1 MTDGRER
8 IALIVGAL
16 IALVLQVVLAP
27 VMAVGPAQ
35 PNLIAVYC
43 VAAAV
48 ARPQSCGYVLP
59 FVMGMAY
66 DLIGGGPVGAM
77 AFLLVLVTFA
87 ASRAMGALNN
97 DTLFMPLAILMASLV
112 AVEVLYGAL
121 CLAGGVEG
129 TLPGALA
136 YRALP
141 CALYDC
147 AAGIV
152 VYPLAARFLVGQPL
166 QHPGS
171 SQLR

>member
-8 IALIVGAL
+8 IALVVGAV
-16 IALVLQVVLAP
+16 IAVVLQLLLAP
-27 VMAVGPAQ
+27 AVAIGPAQ

-43 VAAAV
+43 LAAAV
-48 ARPQSCGYVLP
+48 ARPQEAGYVLP
-59 FVMGMAY
+59 FVLGMAY
-66 DLIGGGPVGAM
+66 DLLGGGPVGAM
-77 AFLLVLVTFA
+77 ALVLVLVTVV

-97 DTLFMPLAILMASLV
+97 DTLFMPLAILAASLLL
-112 AVEVLYGAL
+112 AQLLYGAL
-121 CLAGGVEG
+121 CLAGGVG
-129 TLPGALA
+129 GSVVDALV

-141 CALYDC
+141 CALYDMV
-147 AAGIV
+147 AGLI

>member
-8 IALIVGAL
+8 IALVVGAL
-16 IALVLQVVLAP
+16 IAVVLQLVLAP
-27 VMAVGPAQ
+27 VMALGPAQ
-35 PNLIAVYC
+35 PDFIAVYC

-59 FVMGMAY
+59 FTMGLAY
-66 DLIGGGPVGAM
+66 DLLGGGPVGAM
-77 AFLLVLVTFA
+77 SFLLVLVTFA

-97 DTLFMPLAILMASLV
+97 DTLFMPLAILVTSLL

-121 CLAGGVEG
+121 CLASGVGG
-129 TLPGALA
+129 TLADALA

-141 CALYDC
+141 CALYD
-147 AAGIV
+147 AAVGLVI
-152 VYPLAARFLVGQPL
+152 YPLAARFLVGQPL

-171 SQLR
+171 AQLR